1 MTASLKL
8 KTRIAN
14 VLAGAGIAPT
24 DELISALASVV
35 YCRIET
41 VADLEAL
48 AEKSVV
54 RAGSK
59 IFELTSRTRDFGLW
73 HSGGRAYYAENI
85 PLPADL
91 IWSPQVR

>member
-1 MTASLKL
+1 MTVNASL

-24 DELISALASVV
+24 YDLLSALSSVV

-41 VADLEAL
+41 VADVEAL

-54 RAGSK
+54 RSGSK

-85 PLPADL
+85 PLPAEL
-91 IWSPQVR
+91 IWSPEVR